1 MIKVETQGTMAAS
14 KYGKSYTTSGTPC
27 EKPEDVFENPYCG
40 VTNAKA
46 AAVDDAV
53 EIFREC
59 HVYSWDMESIK
70 DNHIIV
76 KWEYRNNYTT
86 DYVEN
91 TESAKYT
98 YKIPVFW

>member
-1 MIKVETQGTMAAS
+1 MNVHKKALFALISFILLAF
-14 KYGKSYTTSGTPC
+14 SGAP
-27 EKPEDVFENPYCG
+27 
-40 VTNAKA
+40 NAKA
-46 AAVDDAV
+46 AAVDDVV

-76 KWEYRNNYTT
+76 EWEYRNNYTT